1 MTRFDKAFCWAATIG
16 VIVPSCYFVA
26 TTDSPWQAIFV
37 AGMSTA
43 CVYVVWNRVA
53 TESRKQKLYA
63 ARRRFDAAA
72 VAFMR
77 ALDNGVAGSPSR
89 WTAEGR
95 ELLAAW
101 NDYHQELDGTAELVR
116 RLRR

>member
-1 MTRFDKAFCWAATIG
+1 MDRFDKVFCWTITVVVVGSGVYFLSTTTSIWQGITVAAM
-16 VIVPSCYFVA
+16 C
-26 TTDSPWQAIFV
+26 TT
-37 AGMSTA
+37 
-43 CVYVVWNRVA
+43 CVYVTWHHVA
-53 TESRKQKLYA
+53 DQSRKLRLDS
-63 ARRRFDAAA
+63 ARLRFDAAA
-72 VAFMR
+72 AAFMR

-101 NDYHQELDGTAELVR
+101 NDYHQELDGTAELIR

>member
-1 MTRFDKAFCWAATIG
+1 MDRFDKVFCWTIT
-16 VIVPSCYFVA
+16 VIVVGSGCYVLA
-26 TTDSPWQAIFV
+26 TTRSVWEGITIT
-37 AGMSTA
+37 GMCTA
-43 CVYVVWNRVA
+43 CVWVTWTHVA
-53 TESRKQKLYA
+53 DRAAKQRLDA

-77 ALDNGVAGSPSR
+77 ALDDGVAGSPSVY
-89 WTAEGR
+89 TAQGR